1 MLDRDKVIMMTR
13 MSSYEKGKGKEHL
26 RIGSFFRSDYI
37 WASILKAAFAIT
49 VAFVFGLALYIYY
62 NFDEFMSNIYEI
74 DIISILKSF
83 GKYYVIALIVY
94 VGISYLVAFVKYSI
108 AASNLRKYKSNL
120 KKLRKLYKTNEK
132 SV

>member
-37 WASILKAAFAIT
+37 WASILKAVFAIT

-94 VGISYLVAFVKYSI
+94 VGISYLVAFIKYSI